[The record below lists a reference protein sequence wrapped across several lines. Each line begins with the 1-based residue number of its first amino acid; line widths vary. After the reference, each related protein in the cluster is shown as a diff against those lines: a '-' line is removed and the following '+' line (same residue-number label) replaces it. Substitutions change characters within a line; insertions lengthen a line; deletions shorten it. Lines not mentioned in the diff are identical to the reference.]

1 MGKIMHEEIQKIETP
16 QWMLNLFKAIDAL
29 DFSENAGFSLFT
41 EDIDLVFGSK
51 HVTGIDN
58 VKAFF
63 KKLDEPYSTVHHVK
77 AVFKTGSTY
86 LMQGSAELQSNTDKN
101 AEPIFVEPLFN
112 LLYLNDKGKVTNYV
126 VSAPPEAIKAV
137 LG

>member
-1 MGKIMHEEIQKIETP
+1 MEKTMHEEIQKIETP

-41 EDIDLVFGSK
+41 EDVDLVFGSE

-77 AVFKTGSTY
+77 AVFKTGNAY
-86 LMQGSAELQSNTDKN
+86 FMQGSAELQSNTDKD

-112 LLYLNDKGKVTNYV
+112 LLYLNDQRKVSNYV
-126 VSAPPEAIKAV
+126 VSAPPEAIKEV

>member
-1 MGKIMHEEIQKIETP
+1 MMHKEIQKIETP
-16 QWMLNLFKAIDAL
+16 RWMLDLFKAIDAL
-29 DFSENAGFSLFT
+29 DFSENSGFSLFT
-41 EDIDLVFGSK
+41 SDVDLVFGSK

-77 AVFKTGSTY
+77 AVFQTGNAY

-112 LLYLNDKGKVTNYV
+112 LLYLNDNGKVTNYV
-126 VSAPPEAIKAV
+126 VSAPPEAIEAV

>member
-1 MGKIMHEEIQKIETP
+1 MHEEMKKIETP
-16 QWMLNLFKAIDAL
+16 QWMLDLFNAIDAL

-41 EDIDLVFGSK
+41 EDVDLVFGSE

-77 AVFKTGSTY
+77 AVFQTGSAY
-86 LMQGSAELQSNTDKN
+86 IMQGSAELQSNTDKN
-101 AEPIFVEPLFN
+101 AEPIIVEPLFN
-112 LLYLNDKGKVTNYV
+112 LLYLNDKGKVSNYV

>member
-1 MGKIMHEEIQKIETP
+1 MATKHEEIQKIETP
-16 QWMLNLFKAIDAL
+16 QWMLDLFKAIDAL
-29 DFSENAGFSLFT
+29 DFSESAGFSLFT
-41 EDIDLVFGSK
+41 EDVDLVFGST

-77 AVFKTGSTY
+77 AVFQTGNAY
-86 LMQGSAELQSNTDKN
+86 LMQGSAELRSKTDKN

-112 LLYLNDKGKVTNYV
+112 LLYLNDKGNVTSYV
-126 VSAPPEAIKAV
+126 VSAPPESIKAV
-137 LG
+137 FG

>member
-1 MGKIMHEEIQKIETP
+1 MHDEIQKIETP
-16 QWMLNLFKAIDAL
+16 QWMLDLFKAIDAL

-41 EDIDLVFGSK
+41 KDVDLVFGPE
-51 HVTGIDN
+51 HVAGIDN

-77 AVFKTGSTY
+77 AVFQTGNAY
-86 LMQGSAELQSNTDKN
+86 FIQGSAELQSNTDKN

-112 LLYLNDKGKVTNYV
+112 LLYLNDKGKVNSYV
-126 VSAPPEAIKAV
+126 VSVPPEAAKAV

>member
-1 MGKIMHEEIQKIETP
+1 MMHKEIQKIETP
-16 QWMLNLFKAIDAL
+16 RWMLDLFKAIDAL
-29 DFSENAGFSLFT
+29 DFSENSGFSLFT
-41 EDIDLVFGSK
+41 SDVDLVFGSK

-77 AVFKTGSTY
+77 AVFQTGNAY

-101 AEPIFVEPLFN
+101 AEPILVEPLFN
-112 LLYLNDKGKVTNYV
+112 LLYLNDNGKVTNYV
-126 VSAPPEAIKAV
+126 VSAPPEAIEAV

>member
-1 MGKIMHEEIQKIETP
+1 MMHDEIHKIETP
-16 QWMLNLFKAIDAL
+16 QWMLDLFKAIDAL
-29 DFSENAGFSLFT
+29 DFSESGGFSLFT
-41 EDIDLVFGSK
+41 DDVDLVFGTE
-51 HVTGIDN
+51 HVVGIDN

-77 AVFKTGSTY
+77 AVFQTGTAY

-101 AEPIFVEPLFN
+101 AAHIFVEPLFN
-112 LLYLNDKGKVTNYV
+112 LLYLNDQGKVTNYV
-126 VSAPPEAIKAV
+126 VSAPPEAITAV

>member
-1 MGKIMHEEIQKIETP
+1 MMHDEIHKVETP

-29 DFSENAGFSLFT
+29 DFSESGGFSLFT
-41 EDIDLVFGSK
+41 DDVDLVFGTE
-51 HVTGIDN
+51 HVVGIDN

-77 AVFKTGSTY
+77 AVFQTGTAY

-101 AEPIFVEPLFN
+101 AAPIFVEPLFN
-112 LLYLNDKGKVTNYV
+112 LLYLNDQGKVTNYV
-126 VSAPPEAIKAV
+126 VSAPPEAITAV

>member
-1 MGKIMHEEIQKIETP
+1 METTTHEEIHKIETP
-16 QWMLNLFKAIDAL
+16 RWMLDLFKAIDAL
-29 DFSENAGFSLFT
+29 DLSASAGFSLFT
-41 EDIDLVFGSK
+41 EDVDLVFGSQ
-51 HVTGIDN
+51 HVAGIDN

-63 KKLDEPYSTVHHVK
+63 KKLDEPYSTIHHVQ
-77 AVFKTGSTY
+77 AVFQTGNAY
-86 LMQGSAELQSNTDKN
+86 LMQGSAELRSNTDKS
-101 AEPIFVEPLFN
+101 ATPIFVEPLFN

>member
-1 MGKIMHEEIQKIETP
+1 MMHDEIHKIETP
-16 QWMLNLFKAIDAL
+16 QWMLDLFKAIDAL
-29 DFSENAGFSLFT
+29 DFSENGGFSLFT
-41 EDIDLVFGSK
+41 DDVDLVFGTE
-51 HVTGIDN
+51 HVVGIDN

-77 AVFKTGSTY
+77 AVFQTGTAY

-101 AEPIFVEPLFN
+101 AAPIFVEPLFN
-112 LLYLNDKGKVTNYV
+112 LLYLNDQGKVTNYV
-126 VSAPPEAIKAV
+126 VSAPPEAIEAV

>member
-1 MGKIMHEEIQKIETP
+1 MKEIQKIETP
-16 QWMLNLFKAIDAL
+16 QWMLDLFKAIDAL
-29 DFSENAGFSLFT
+29 DFSENGGFSLFT
-41 EDIDLVFGSK
+41 EDVDLVFGST
-51 HVTGIDN
+51 HVTGVDN

-77 AVFKTGSTY
+77 AVFQTGKSY
-86 LMQGSAELQSNTDKN
+86 LMQGSAELRSNTDKN
-101 AEPIFVEPLFN
+101 AEPISVEPLFN

-126 VSAPPEAIKAV
+126 VSGNPEAQKAV

>member
-1 MGKIMHEEIQKIETP
+1 MHEELKKIETP
-16 QWMLNLFKAIDAL
+16 QWMLDLFKAIDAL
-29 DFSENAGFSLFT
+29 DFSKKAGFSLFT
-41 EDIDLVFGSK
+41 EDVDLVFGTK

-63 KKLDEPYSTVHHVK
+63 KKLDEPYRTVHHVK
-77 AVFKTGSTY
+77 AVFQTGSAY
-86 LMQGSAELQSNTDKN
+86 IMQGSAELQSTTDKN

-112 LLYLNDKGKVTNYV
+112 LLYLNDKGKVSNYV

>member
-1 MGKIMHEEIQKIETP
+1 MATKHEEIQKIETP
-16 QWMLNLFKAIDAL
+16 QWMLDLFKAIDAL
-29 DFSENAGFSLFT
+29 DFSENGGFSLFT
-41 EDIDLVFGSK
+41 ENVDLVFGSN

-77 AVFKTGSTY
+77 AVFQTGNAY

-126 VSAPPEAIKAV
+126 VSGSPEAQKAV

>member
-1 MGKIMHEEIQKIETP
+1 MHEEIQKIETP
-16 QWMLNLFKAIDAL
+16 QWMLDLFKAIDAL

-41 EDIDLVFGSK
+41 EDIDLVFGPK
-51 HVTGIDN
+51 HVTGIEN

-63 KKLDEPYSTVHHVK
+63 KKLDEPYSTVHRVK
-77 AVFKTGSTY
+77 AVFQTGSAY

-112 LLYLNDKGKVTNYV
+112 LLYLNDKGKVNSYV
-126 VSAPPEAIKAV
+126 VSVPPEAARAV

>member
-63 KKLDEPYSTVHHVK
+63 KKLDEPYRTVHHVK
-77 AVFKTGSTY
+77 AVFQTGSTY
-86 LMQGSAELQSNTDKN
+86 FMQGSAELQSNTDKN

-112 LLYLNDKGKVTNYV
+112 LLYLNDTGKVTNYV

>member
-1 MGKIMHEEIQKIETP
+1 MTTKHEEIHKIETP
-16 QWMLNLFKAIDAL
+16 RWMLDLFKAIDAL
-29 DFSENAGFSLFT
+29 DFSENGGFSLFT
-41 EDIDLVFGSK
+41 EDLDLVFGTN

-63 KKLDEPYSTVHHVK
+63 KKLDGPYSTVHHVK
-77 AVFKTGSTY
+77 AVFQTGSAY
-86 LMQGSAELQSNTDKN
+86 LMQGSAELQSKTDKN

-112 LLYLNDKGKVTNYV
+112 LLYLNDKGKVTSYV

>member
-1 MGKIMHEEIQKIETP
+1 MHEEMKKIETP
-16 QWMLNLFKAIDAL
+16 QWMLDLFKAIDAL

-41 EDIDLVFGSK
+41 EDVDLVFGSE
-51 HVTGIDN
+51 HVTGIDS
-58 VKAFF
+58 VKTFF

-77 AVFKTGSTY
+77 AVFQTGSAY
-86 LMQGSAELQSNTDKN
+86 IMQGSAELQSNTDKN
-101 AEPIFVEPLFN
+101 AEPIIVEPLFN
-112 LLYLNDKGKVTNYV
+112 LLYLNDKGKVSNYV

>member
-1 MGKIMHEEIQKIETP
+1 MEKTMHEEIQKIETP

-41 EDIDLVFGSK
+41 EDIDLVFGSE

-77 AVFKTGSTY
+77 AVFKTGNAY
-86 LMQGSAELQSNTDKN
+86 FMQGSAELQSNTDKD

-112 LLYLNDKGKVTNYV
+112 LLYLNDQRKVSNYV

>member
-1 MGKIMHEEIQKIETP
+1 
-16 QWMLNLFKAIDAL
+16 MLDLFKAVDAL
-29 DFSENAGFSLFT
+29 DFSEDAGFSLFT
-41 EDIDLVFGSK
+41 DDVDLVFGSK

-77 AVFKTGSTY
+77 AVFQTGNSY
-86 LMQGSAELQSNTDKN
+86 LMQGSAELQSNSDKN

-112 LLYLNDKGKVTNYV
+112 LLYLNDKGKVNSYV
-126 VSAPPEAIKAV
+126 VSAPPGAIKAV

>member
-1 MGKIMHEEIQKIETP
+1 MHEEMKKIETP
-16 QWMLNLFKAIDAL
+16 QWMLDLFKAIDAL
-29 DFSENAGFSLFT
+29 DFSGNAGFSLFT
-41 EDIDLVFGSK
+41 EDVDLVFGSE

-77 AVFKTGSTY
+77 AVFQTGSAY
-86 LMQGSAELQSNTDKN
+86 IMQGSAELQSNTDKN
-101 AEPIFVEPLFN
+101 AEPIIVEPLFN
-112 LLYLNDKGKVTNYV
+112 LLYLNDKGKVSNYV

>member
-1 MGKIMHEEIQKIETP
+1 MTTKHEEIHKIETP
-16 QWMLNLFKAIDAL
+16 GWMLDLFKAIDAL
-29 DFSENAGFSLFT
+29 DFSENGGFSLFT
-41 EDIDLVFGSK
+41 EDLDLVFGTN

-63 KKLDEPYSTVHHVK
+63 KKLDGPYSTVHHVK
-77 AVFKTGSTY
+77 AVFQTGSAY
-86 LMQGSAELQSNTDKN
+86 LMQGSAELQSKTDKN

-112 LLYLNDKGKVTNYV
+112 LLYLNDKGKVTSYV

>member
-1 MGKIMHEEIQKIETP
+1 
-16 QWMLNLFKAIDAL
+16 MLDLFKAIDAL
-29 DFSENAGFSLFT
+29 GFSENGGFSLFT
-41 EDIDLVFGSK
+41 EDVDLLFASN

-63 KKLDEPYSTVHHVK
+63 KKLDEPHTTVHHIK
-77 AVFKTGSTY
+77 AVFQTGNSY
-86 LMQGSAELQSNTDKN
+86 LMQGSAELQSNSDKN

-112 LLYLNDKGKVTNYV
+112 LLYLNDKGKVNSYV
-126 VSAPPEAIKAV
+126 VSAPPEALKAV